1 MSPDPFP
8 DQMLAAPA
16 LIAYVIVKAWR
27 PLAADVLCV
36 VIAGVLLAVT
46 ARLIVSVEKWIDR
59 RVLAHRWARERR
71 AFEAVVAGEFDDGPF
86 AADEPTQ
93 EPPDVVQLGP
103 ATPPPAHV
111 VRRRRVAGV
120 RIPVRPRRRR
130 SLTSSTTDRRHHS

>member
-16 LIAYVIVKAWR
+16 LLAYVIVKAWR

-59 RVLAHRWARERR
+59 RLLAHRRARERR

-86 AADEPTQ
+86 CADEPTQ
-93 EPPDVVQLGP
+93 ELPDVVQLGP
-103 ATPPPAHV
+103 ATPPHHELPHRRPFGMHAIHRRI
-111 VRRRRVAGV
+111 VRRHFTSSSSDR
-120 RIPVRPRRRR
+120 RPR
-130 SLTSSTTDRRHHS
+130 